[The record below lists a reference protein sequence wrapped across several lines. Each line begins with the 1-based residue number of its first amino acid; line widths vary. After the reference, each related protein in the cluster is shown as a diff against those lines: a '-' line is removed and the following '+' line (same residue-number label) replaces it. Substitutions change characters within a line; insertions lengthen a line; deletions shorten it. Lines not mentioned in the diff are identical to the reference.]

1 MQDTQDKVTVA
12 KEQAAKAWAK
22 WAVANDACREAYY
35 TFMKQVGSEG
45 ETYYKAYYKAY
56 TRYTEACQQRDDFY
70 AEAVEFAEEFWRQD
84 CNA

>member
-22 WAVANDACREAYY
+22 WAAANDACREAYY
-35 TFMKQVGSEG
+35 TFMKQVGNEG
-45 ETYYKAYYKAY
+45 EAYA
-56 TRYTEACQQRDDFY
+56 RYTEACQQRDDFY
-70 AEAVEFAEEFWRQD
+70 TEAVEAAEEFWRQD